1 MDQEW
6 PVSQGRPDSTG
17 HPRGTQPPTSKSVET
32 LQHSRIL
39 TLRHCNWKERHHHR
53 NTKQSWVAGRTLRK
67 HRCPRSKPWGL
78 TGLGPQPSLG
88 GEQGPI
94 PPTRPCGADSDLR
107 TRGSQA
113 LPPPSAIFEVKV
125 H

>member
-53 NTKQSWVAGRTLRK
+53 NTKQSWVAGRTL
-67 HRCPRSKPWGL
+67 CASAGVPD
-78 TGLGPQPSLG
+78 PSRGDSQGSG
-88 GEQGPI
+88 G
-94 PPTRPCGADSDLR
+94 S
-107 TRGSQA
+107 
-113 LPPPSAIFEVKV
+113 PPSGASADPSRPPGPAVRTVI
-125 H
+125 